1 MPHDEWVVM
10 LASLDI
16 NKVQVTRKWV
26 DMQETANMPSLPF
39 SHKYLL
45 SLSKHSSKPYGKGD
59 RHLKDNKLI
68 NIVMK

>member
-16 NKVQVTRKWV
+16 NKVQGIGKWV
-26 DMQETANMPSLPF
+26 DMQETANMSSLPF

-45 SLSKHSSKPYGKGD
+45 RLSKHSYKPYGKGD